1 MSQVSPAIN
10 WSVILSLLLFLL
22 PAFVTAEIIR
32 NSEQLERG
40 ESNISLLSDNTTS
53 HVSDVLAVLMEEQL
67 EIGERCRNVSNGIL
81 HSYNVQAIFSKKRLA
96 RRDVHLDATS
106 INEIHSMIFPV
117 AFIKWNYN
125 SAMFMRLSGERCVIR
140 YNSRTTQ
147 GQYIMSNNFREV
159 SAFRIIFQIT
169 Q

>member
-22 PAFVTAEIIR
+22 PAFANAEIIR

-40 ESNISLLSDNTTS
+40 ESNISLISDNTTS
-53 HVSDVLAVLMEEQL
+53 HASDVLAVFMEEQL
-67 EIGERCRNVSNGIL
+67 EIDERCRNVSNGIL

-106 INEIHSMIFPV
+106 INEIHSMIFLV
-117 AFIKWNYN
+117 VFIKWNYN
-125 SAMFMRLSGERCVIR
+125 SAMFIRLSGERCVIR

-147 GQYIMSNNFREV
+147 VQYIMSNNLREV